1 MEKERKADIEKNEVI
16 DPSRRTLLQ
25 GAVTLGLA
33 AAGGLTLNMSA
44 PGAAEAMPPKLPEKW
59 DEQTDVVV
67 IGSGFAGLAAAIEA
81 KQAGASV
88 VVLEKMP
95 VFGGNS
101 IINGGVFAVAG
112 SPKQEAEGIKDSPD
126 LLMQD
131 MMKAG
136 LDMNHTELARMIA
149 DKSREAV
156 EWTESLGVEYKE
168 RVTHL
173 GGHSVPRSYSTW
185 NGSGSAI
192 VNKQLEKVKQLGIP
206 IKKRT
211 YATTILQDDDGGV
224 VGLKIKEGYK
234 FPDETSGKEK
244 YLKAN
249 KGIVLATGGF
259 SQDIYF
265 RTIQDPKLTANVDS
279 TNHPGAT
286 SEILMEALRIGA
298 TPVQISWIQLG
309 PWTSPDEK
317 GMGIGYVFNAM
328 AGFVYGV
335 MVDPTT
341 GKRFI
346 NELADRKV
354 RADAIIR
361 TGHPAV
367 TLADSEGVKR
377 VPILEKI
384 LARGVAKKFDTIDE
398 LAAAY
403 SIPPDTLKQTI
414 SQWNKYLEQ
423 GKDDAFG
430 RYMQTDSKPI
440 AVAPFYAC
448 RAWPKVH
455 HTMGGIQI
463 NTRAQVIGLDRK
475 PIPRLYAAGEIAGGI
490 HGAVR
495 LGSCAVLDCIVF
507 GRIAGQQAAV

>member
-1 MEKERKADIEKNEVI
+1 MDEKRNGKGRKLN
-16 DPSRRTLLQ
+16 RRDFLKTT
-25 GAVTLGLA
+25 GGVAIAGV
-33 AAGGLTLNMSA
+33 AAGGLFAA
-44 PGAAEAMPPKLPEKW
+44 PRKAFGADMPMKW
-59 DEQTDVVV
+59 DEEVDVVI

-88 VVLEKMP
+88 TVLEKMP
-95 VFGGNS
+95 VHGGNS

-126 LLMQD
+126 LLLQD

-136 LDMNHTELARMIA
+136 LYMNHPELARMIA
-149 DKSREAV
+149 EKSREAA

-173 GGHSVPRSYSTW
+173 GGHSVPRSYSTN

-192 VNKQLEKVKQLGIP
+192 VNKQYDKLKSLGVKV
-206 IKKRT
+206 RT
-211 YATTILQDDDGGV
+211 KTYVSAIIQDKDGRV
-224 VGLKIKEGYK
+224 VGVKIREGYR
-234 FPDETSGKEK
+234 FPDESSGKEK
-244 YLKAN
+244 YLKAK
-249 KGIVLATGGF
+249 KGLVLASGGF
-259 SQDIYF
+259 SRDIYF
-265 RTIQDPKLTANVDS
+265 RTLQDPKLTEDVDS
-279 TNHPGAT
+279 TNQPGAT
-286 SEILMEALRIGA
+286 GEVLMEALRVGS
-298 TPVQISWIQLG
+298 TPIQISWIQLG

-328 AGFVYGV
+328 GGFVYGV
-335 MVDPTT
+335 MVDPKT

-346 NELADRKV
+346 NELADRKI

-367 TLADSEGVKR
+367 CIADSEGVKR
-377 VPILEKI
+377 VPVLDKTLEK
-384 LARGVAKKFDTIDE
+384 GVVKKFDTIE
-398 LAAAY
+398 ALAAAY
-403 SIPPDTLKQTI
+403 TIPVKELKETI
-414 SQWNKYLEQ
+414 SNMNNYIKQ
-423 GKDDAFG
+423 GNDEEFG
-430 RYMQTDSKPI
+430 RPMQTDSKPI
-440 AVAPFYAC
+440 QSPPYYAC

-463 NTRAQVIGLDRK
+463 NKEAQVIGLDRK
-475 PIPRLYAAGEIAGGI
+475 PIPGLYAAGEIAGGV

-507 GRIAGQQAAV
+507 GRIAGKNAAA

>member
-1 MEKERKADIEKNEVI
+1 MEREKIREN
-16 DPSRRTLLQ
+16 
-25 GAVTLGLA
+25 
-33 AAGGLTLNMSA
+33 GGLTRRSFLKTTG
-44 PGAAEAMPPKLPEKW
+44 GAALAGVAAGTLFAGPRKVFGADMPKKW
-59 DEQTDVVV
+59 DEEFDVVIV
-67 IGSGFAGLAAAIEA
+67 GSGFAGLAAAIEA
-81 KQAGASV
+81 KQKGASV
-88 VVLEKMP
+88 LVLEKMR
-95 VFGGNS
+95 VSGGNS

-126 LLMQD
+126 LLLQD
-131 MMKAG
+131 MLKAG
-136 LDMNHTELARMIA
+136 LYLNHVDLARMVA
-149 DKSREAV
+149 EKSREAV
-156 EWTESLGVEYKE
+156 EWTESLGTKYKE

-192 VNKQLEKVKQLGIP
+192 VNAQLNKVKSLGIEV
-206 IKKRT
+206 RNSA
-211 YATTILQDDDGGV
+211 YVMTIIQDKNGRIA
-224 VGLKIKEGYK
+224 GLKVRDGYR
-234 FPDETSGKEK
+234 FPDENSGKEK
-244 YLKAN
+244 YLKAK
-249 KGIVLATGGF
+249 KGIVLASGGF
-259 SQDIYF
+259 SRDLYF
-265 RTIQDPKLTANVDS
+265 RTIQDPKLTADVDS
-279 TNHPGAT
+279 TNQPGAT
-286 SEILMEALRIGA
+286 AEVLMEALRVGA

-346 NELADRKV
+346 NELADRKI

-367 TLADSEGVKR
+367 TIADSEGIKR
-377 VPILEKI
+377 VPILDKI
-384 LARGVAKKFDTIDE
+384 LEKGVAKKFDTIDA

-403 SIPPDTLKQTI
+403 DIPVEPLKETI
-414 SQWNKYLEQ
+414 GNWNKYLKQ
-423 GKDDAFG
+423 GKDEEFG

-440 AVAPFYAC
+440 AAAPFYAC

-475 PIPRLYAAGEIAGGI
+475 PIPGLYAAGEIAGGV

-507 GRIAGQQAAV
+507 GRIAGQQVAA